1 LRTALLPV
9 PLVAAAFF
17 LTAATCN
24 KGGSPESAAAP
35 APTPAAAPVASA
47 ADDSQPGTGGAG
59 PGGDESAKTAQTLS
73 VPGMDFSSLSSGAQ
87 RELAAVFTDEFCYC
101 GCPHTLGQ
109 CLKEHKSCR
118 HAKRMANIAAQDA
131 QAGAPSVEIIQRLGK
146 YYQSFREARRTFK
159 VDDRM
164 CHGAKDA
171 KVTYVEFA
179 DFECPH
185 CGFVRPVLEE
195 LVKKHG
201 DKVRVCFMPYP
212 LEGHPNAMPAAIAAL
227 VARDKGKF
235 WEMHDQLFANQLA
248 LSVPAIKDMAANLGL
263 NAADVQKAI
272 DSGKYTAEIN
282 AYKEAGRNAA
292 VNQTPTIFL
301 NGRQYELARTVDQ
314 FDHAADDELEWISN
328 NNAWAKD

>member
-1 LRTALLPV
+1 MRTALLPV

-24 KGGSPESAAAP
+24 KGGNSETPPSAPSTPTASAP
-35 APTPAAAPVASA
+35 APAESA
-47 ADDSQPGTGGAG
+47 QPGTGGS
-59 PGGDESAKTAQTLS
+59 GDDAAKLSQTLA

-109 CLKEHKSCR
+109 CLKEHKGCR

-131 QAGAPSVEIIQRLGK
+131 QAGAPSVEIIQQLGK

-159 VDDRM
+159 TDDRM

-171 KVTYVEFA
+171 KVTFVEFA

-212 LEGHPNAMPAAIAAL
+212 LEGHPNAIPAAIASL

-248 LSVPAIKDMAANLGL
+248 LSTPAIKDLAAGLGL
-263 NAADVQKAI
+263 SAAEVQKAI
-272 DSGKYTAEIN
+272 DSGKYTAELN
-282 AYKEAGRNAA
+282 GYKEAGKSAGVA
-292 VNQTPTIFL
+292 QTPTIFL
-301 NGRQYELARTVDQ
+301 NGRAYELARTVDQ
-314 FDHAADDELEWISN
+314 FDHAADDELEWSSN